1 MAVDDPR
8 QTRPPADASAP
19 TASTPTPGPGPTSSL
34 ELKSVFGW
42 RRIFKALGYS
52 MQGLRQAWR
61 HEAAFRQE
69 ALACLLLVPVAAW
82 LADGLVEFAV
92 LLAALLLVLLVE
104 LLNSAIEAL
113 ADAVSLEIRPLI
125 GRAKDLGSA
134 AVLFSM
140 LIAAAV
146 WFAVLLG

>member
-1 MAVDDPR
+1 MA
-8 QTRPPADASAP
+8 ADNRRRRSGSAP
-19 TASTPTPGPGPTSSL
+19 ARNQASSRG
-34 ELKSVFGW
+34 LKSAFGW
-42 RRIFKALGYS
+42 RRIFKALIYS

-69 ALACLLLVPVAAW
+69 ALVSLLLVPVAAW
-82 LADGLVEFAV
+82 LADGVVDFVV

-104 LLNSAIEAL
+104 LLNSAVEAV
-113 ADAVSLEIRPLI
+113 ADAVSLEIRPLL

-134 AVLFSM
+134 AVLVSM

-146 WFAVLLG
+146 WYAVLAR